1 MTDALDGSEI
11 EPIVTTLIEEWAS
24 IEELLDGLD
33 EKAWDTPTALPGWT
47 VHDVVAHLI
56 GTESRLAGEE
66 PPPFST
72 GVTDLAYVRN
82 AVGEANE
89 HWVRALRRELPAEM
103 LRRFRSVTKRRT
115 EALTAMTRAEF
126 DSPTATP
133 VGQATYRRFMEIRVF
148 DCWVHE
154 QDIRQA
160 VGRPGHE
167 DGLSAEASIDEVV
180 RALGFIVGKQAAAPD
195 GSALTFE
202 LTGPVHR
209 RLNVAVDGR
218 AKVVADLDRP
228 ATATVRL
235 PSTVFVRLA
244 SGRADVRSYLDRIDS
259 EGDHDLAQRVALN
272 LAFTI

>member
-1 MTDALDGSEI
+1 MTDALGGSAN
-11 EPIVTTLIEEWAS
+11 EPVVTTLFEEWAS
-24 IEELLDGLD
+24 IDELLDGLD
-33 EKAWDTPTALPGWT
+33 EKAWATPTALPGWT

-66 PPPFST
+66 PPSST
-72 GVTDLAYVRN
+72 DVTDLAYVRN

-89 HWVRALRRELPAEM
+89 HWVRALRGEPPAEM

-115 EALTAMTRAEF
+115 EALTAMTRADF

-167 DGLSAEASIDEVV
+167 DGPSAEASIDEVV

-195 GSALTFE
+195 GAAVTFE
-202 LTGPVHR
+202 LTGARAPFSACRGRRASQGCRRPRSTRHRHGPPPV
-209 RLNVAVDGR
+209 NSF
-218 AKVVADLDRP
+218 RP
-228 ATATVRL
+228 ARK
-235 PSTVFVRLA
+235 R
-244 SGRADVRSYLDRIDS
+244 
-259 EGDHDLAQRVALN
+259 
-272 LAFTI
+272 